1 MDLHLEGKVVILTG
15 GFKGIGK
22 GIALRLAKEGAIVA
36 VINCDDGAAE
46 QFDAEMK
53 TITDNYRTY
62 LMDLNDTDDIAP
74 IVEDVVKTY
83 GHIDGLVNN
92 ADRND
97 NLDLDHTSW
106 REFEQSLHGNLT
118 RYYELTHRCA
128 PYLRESKGA
137 IVDIS
142 SKTALAG
149 QGKTSAYAANLLVFD
164 ASKGVHFHDEVFKD
178 TVYFMN
184 NVFCNT
190 STTPT
195 QWYRKTDALAK
206 AAFSN
211 NDYYEAGGKASDTQP
226 EDKRGLEVDPKFV
239 GFSGGSDTPAG
250 KLAGMAPKPRPT
262 STRHTPPPS
271 CAWASTPSRPA
282 CSGRRR

>member
-1 MDLHLEGKVVILTG
+1 
-15 GFKGIGK
+15 
-22 GIALRLAKEGAIVA
+22 
-36 VINCDDGAAE
+36 
-46 QFDAEMK
+46 
-53 TITDNYRTY
+53 
-62 LMDLNDTDDIAP
+62 
-74 IVEDVVKTY
+74 
-83 GHIDGLVNN
+83 
-92 ADRND
+92 
-97 NLDLDHTSW
+97 
-106 REFEQSLHGNLT
+106 
-118 RYYELTHRCA
+118 
-128 PYLRESKGA
+128 
-137 IVDIS
+137 
-142 SKTALAG
+142 
-149 QGKTSAYAANLLVFD
+149 LLVFD

>member
-36 VINCDDGAAE
+36 VINRDDGTAE

-53 TITDNYRTY
+53 AITDNYRTY

-92 ADRND
+92 AGRND

-118 RYYELTHRCA
+118 HYYELAHRCA

-137 IVDIS
+137 IVNIS
-142 SKTALAG
+142 SKTALTG
-149 QGKTSAYAANLLVFD
+149 QGKTSAYAAAKGAILGLTREWAAAFAKDDVRVNAIVVSEAFTPLYAKWITTFGDEGAQREQLDKITSRIPLGHRMTSVEEIANEAAFLLSNCSSDTTGQWEYVD
-164 ASKGVHFHDEVFKD
+164 GGYVHLD
-178 TVYFMN
+178 
-184 NVFCNT
+184 
-190 STTPT
+190 
-195 QWYRKTDALAK
+195 RALA
-206 AAFSN
+206 
-211 NDYYEAGGKASDTQP
+211 
-226 EDKRGLEVDPKFV
+226 
-239 GFSGGSDTPAG
+239 
-250 KLAGMAPKPRPT
+250 
-262 STRHTPPPS
+262 
-271 CAWASTPSRPA
+271 
-282 CSGRRR
+282 

>member
-22 GIALRLAKEGAIVA
+22 GVALRLAKEGAIVRLST
-36 VINCDDGAAE
+36 E
-46 QFDAEMK
+46 
-53 TITDNYRTY
+53 TT
-62 LMDLNDTDDIAP
+62 AP
-74 IVEDVVKTY
+74 PSSSTP
-83 GHIDGLVNN
+83 N
-92 ADRND
+92 RND

-118 RYYELTHRCA
+118 HYYELAHRCA

-142 SKTALAG
+142 SKTALTG

-164 ASKGVHFHDEVFKD
+164 A
-178 TVYFMN
+178 
-184 NVFCNT
+184 
-190 STTPT
+190 
-195 QWYRKTDALAK
+195 
-206 AAFSN
+206 SN

>member
-1 MDLHLEGKVVILTG
+1 M
-15 GFKGIGK
+15 
-22 GIALRLAKEGAIVA
+22 
-36 VINCDDGAAE
+36 
-46 QFDAEMK
+46 
-53 TITDNYRTY
+53 
-62 LMDLNDTDDIAP
+62 
-74 IVEDVVKTY
+74 
-83 GHIDGLVNN
+83 
-92 ADRND
+92 
-97 NLDLDHTSW
+97 
-106 REFEQSLHGNLT
+106 
-118 RYYELTHRCA
+118 
-128 PYLRESKGA
+128 
-137 IVDIS
+137 
-142 SKTALAG
+142 
-149 QGKTSAYAANLLVFD
+149 FD

-190 STTPT
+190 CTTPT

-250 KLAGMAPKPRPT
+250 KLAGVAPKPRPP

-271 CAWASTPSRPA
+271 CA
-282 CSGRRR
+282 